1 MMKERIEQ
9 LRNEIR
15 KHNHSYHV
23 LDKPT
28 ISDQEYDRL
37 MQELLSLENEY
48 PEYKDALSPT
58 QQVGGQVL
66 DKFQKVKHD
75 VMMLSLGNVYNQA
88 ELDEFIDRVEKE
100 TGLNEFVLELKI
112 DGLAMSL
119 RYQNGRFDKAIT
131 RGDGDTGEDVS
142 LNVKTIKSIPLTVSD
157 LSSFEVRG
165 EVYLPKAQFERINL
179 EREAKGEELF
189 ANPRNAAAGSIR
201 QLDSN
206 IAASRN
212 LDAYW
217 YYLIQGQ
224 RFGCTSHL
232 EALDWMRAQG
242 FKVNP
247 HTRLA
252 KGKAAVWQAILELGE
267 LRRTL
272 GYEIDGIVIKLNR
285 FSGQDQ
291 MGFTAKTPRW
301 AVAYK
306 FPAEEVLTTL
316 KNIFITIGRTG
327 KVTPNAELAPVRIA
341 GTTVGFAQLH
351 NEDFIQSKDIRIGDT
366 VKVRKAGEI
375 IPEVV
380 EALVDRRDGTQV
392 PYVFPSACPHCHG
405 PLVRDEKEAAHY
417 CINTDCEARIVESLA
432 HFASRDAMNI
442 DGLGVKTVETLVQA
456 KLIKTIADIYTLK
469 EKRDELLALQ
479 GFKEK
484 SVDGLIQAIEAS
496 KSNSMERLITGL
508 GIRQVGEKA
517 ARSLASSFANI
528 DALSQSGEDELS
540 SIRDIGKITASFI
553 TGYFNEEHNQHL
565 IQGLKEAGVEME
577 SRLPQIESSAF
588 SDLTVVV
595 TGSIPNHTRE
605 QVEEWFRIKGAKVSS
620 SVSKKTDLVVYG
632 EAAGSK
638 LKKAQELGVRT
649 MRAEDWLKELET

>member
-1 MMKERIEQ
+1 MSKARIEH
-9 LRNEIR
+9 LRDQIR
-15 KHNHSYHV
+15 EHNHSYHV

-37 MQELLSLENEY
+37 MQELLSLEEEF
-48 PEYKDALSPT
+48 PEYKDTLSPT

-66 DKFQKVKHD
+66 DKFKKVKHD
-75 VMMLSLGNVYNQA
+75 QMMLSLGNVYNQA
-88 ELDEFIDRVEKE
+88 ELDVFIDRVEKE
-100 TGLNEFVLELKI
+100 TGLNEFALELKI

-119 RYQNGRFDKAIT
+119 RYQGGRFDQAIT
-131 RGDGDTGEDVS
+131 RGDGETGEDVS
-142 LNVKTIKSIPLTVSD
+142 LNVKTIKSIPLT
-157 LSSFEVRG
+157 LNEQTALEVRG
-165 EVYLPKAQFERINL
+165 EVFLPKMQFDRLNS
-179 EREAKGEELF
+179 EREQRGEELF

-224 RFGCTSHL
+224 RFGCKSHF
-232 EALDWMRAQG
+232 EALDWMRNKG

-247 HTRLA
+247 YTKLA
-252 KGKAAVWQAILELGE
+252 KGKAAVWQSIQDLGE
-267 LRRTL
+267 LRSTL
-272 GYEIDGIVIKLNR
+272 PYEIDGIVIKLNA

-380 EALVDRRDGTQV
+380 ESIVERRDGTQV
-392 PYVFPSACPHCHG
+392 PYQFPHECPHCHG
-405 PLVRDEKEAAHY
+405 PLIRDEKEAAHY
-417 CINTDCEARIVESLA
+417 CINSDCEARIVESLA

-442 DGLGVKTVETLVQA
+442 DGLGVKTVETLVQS

-469 EKRDELLALQ
+469 EMRNALLALP
-479 GFKEK
+479 GFKDK
-484 SVDGLIQAIEAS
+484 SVDALLIAIETS
-496 KSNSMERLITGL
+496 KSNSLERLITGL

-517 ARSLASSFANI
+517 ARSLASTFANI
-528 DALSQSGEDELS
+528 NDLSKSTEDNLS

-553 TGYFNEEHNQHL
+553 TSYFNEEHNQRL
-565 IQGLKEAGVEME
+565 LERLKAADVQME
-577 SRLPQIESSAF
+577 SRLPQIESSVYTG
-588 SDLTVVV
+588 LTVVV

-605 QVEEWFRIKGAKVSS
+605 QVEEWFRIKGAKLSS

-632 EAAGSK
+632 DAAGSK
-638 LKKAQELGVRT
+638 LKKAEELGVKT
-649 MRAEDWLKELET
+649 MPAEEWLKELET

>member
-1 MMKERIEQ
+1 MIKARIET
-9 LRNEIR
+9 LRTEIR
-15 KHNHSYHV
+15 KHNHNYHV

-28 ISDQEYDRL
+28 ISDIEYDRL
-37 MQELLSLENEY
+37 VQELLSLENQY
-48 PEYKDALSPT
+48 PEYQDALSPT
-58 QQVGGQVL
+58 QHVGGQVL
-66 DKFQKVKHD
+66 DKFQKVKHE
-75 VMMLSLGNVYNQA
+75 VMMLSLGNVYNQ
-88 ELDEFIDRVEKE
+88 EDVETFIDRVEKE
-100 TGLNEFVLELKI
+100 TGLNDFVLELKI

-131 RGDGDTGEDVS
+131 RGDGDSGEDVS
-142 LNVKTIKSIPLTVSD
+142 LNVKTIKSVPLTVSN
-157 LSSFEVRG
+157 LSTFEVRG
-165 EVYLPKAQFERINL
+165 EVYLPKAQFERINQ
-179 EREAKGEELF
+179 EREIKGEELF

-201 QLDSN
+201 QLDSS

-224 RFGCTSHL
+224 RFGCQSHL
-232 EALDWMRAQG
+232 DALHWMRAQG
-242 FKVNP
+242 LKINP

-252 KGKAAVWQAILELGE
+252 KGKEAVWQAILELGG
-267 LRRTL
+267 LRKNL

-285 FSGQDQ
+285 FSGQEQ

-366 VKVRKAGEI
+366 IKVRKAGEI

-380 EALVDRRDGTQV
+380 EVLIARRNGTQV
-392 PYVFPSACPHCHG
+392 PYNFPTECPHCHG
-405 PLVRDEKEAAHY
+405 PLVRDEREAAHY

-442 DGLGVKTVETLVQA
+442 DGLGVKTIETLVQA
-456 KLIKTIADIYTLK
+456 RLIKTIADIYALN
-469 EKRDELLALQ
+469 EKRDELLSLQ

-484 SVDGLIQAIEAS
+484 SVESLIQAIEAS

-517 ARSLASSFANI
+517 ARSLASSFATI
-528 DALSQSGEDELS
+528 DALSQSSEDELS
-540 SIRDIGKITASFI
+540 SIRDIGKITARFI
-553 TGYFNEEHNQHL
+553 TAYFKEEHNQRL
-565 IQGLKEAGVEME
+565 IQALKDAGVEMA
-577 SRLPQIESSAF
+577 SRLPQIESSAY

-605 QVEEWFRIKGAKVSS
+605 QVEEWFRVKGATVSS

-632 EAAGSK
+632 ESAGSK
-638 LKKAQELGVRT
+638 LKKAEELGVRT
-649 MRAEDWLKELET
+649 MAAEEWLKEIET

>member
-1 MMKERIEQ
+1 
-9 LRNEIR
+9 
-15 KHNHSYHV
+15 
-23 LDKPT
+23 
-28 ISDQEYDRL
+28 
-37 MQELLSLENEY
+37 
-48 PEYKDALSPT
+48 
-58 QQVGGQVL
+58 
-66 DKFQKVKHD
+66 
-75 VMMLSLGNVYNQA
+75 
-88 ELDEFIDRVEKE
+88 
-100 TGLNEFVLELKI
+100 
-112 DGLAMSL
+112 
-119 RYQNGRFDKAIT
+119 
-131 RGDGDTGEDVS
+131 
-142 LNVKTIKSIPLTVSD
+142 
-157 LSSFEVRG
+157 
-165 EVYLPKAQFERINL
+165 
-179 EREAKGEELF
+179 
-189 ANPRNAAAGSIR
+189 
-201 QLDSN
+201 
-206 IAASRN
+206 
-212 LDAYW
+212 
-217 YYLIQGQ
+217 
-224 RFGCTSHL
+224 
-232 EALDWMRAQG
+232 
-242 FKVNP
+242 
-247 HTRLA
+247 
-252 KGKAAVWQAILELGE
+252 
-267 LRRTL
+267 
-272 GYEIDGIVIKLNR
+272 
-285 FSGQDQ
+285 

-380 EALVDRRDGTQV
+380 ESLVERRDGTQV

-565 IQGLKEAGVEME
+565 IQRLKEAGVEME
-577 SRLPQIESSAF
+577 SRLPQIESSAY